1 MGGEVDTIEL
11 DNDAI
16 RGVVGFEVI
25 ARFRSNCHW
34 TFHTM
39 TPITGLT
46 QCNRTLFSL
55 KRKVSCIAMRDWQ
68 GTNKKDEGCVT
79 VCVSIAGQCVSL

>member
-46 QCNRTLFSL
+46 QCNHTLFSVPS
-55 KRKVSCIAMRDWQ
+55 KEKCRASR
-68 GTNKKDEGCVT
+68 
-79 VCVSIAGQCVSL
+79 